1 MTLAL
6 QIKEAVAQVEGVT
19 EQEIEVVGYVG
30 AEALNALRK
39 VKRNEGR
46 ALMII
51 AVASGKGGTGKTA
64 VAVSLALSIASKRLG
79 VLVSKRLGEADSRTL
94 GRYDATMLFLDC
106 DVEQPNAHLFLNP
119 AIERWEEAGI
129 LIPEVDY
136 DKCTFCGRCAE
147 VCAYHAIAVVKQ
159 NVLVFPELCHGCGS
173 CTLNCPEEAIHEV
186 LNVTGVIKE
195 GWALR
200 PCSGQARG
208 IRFAH
213 GILNIGEAMAVPV
226 IRQLKRRIGEGDLR
240 PQSSVILDASPGIS
254 CPVVE
259 TMRGADYVLMVT
271 EPTPFGLH
279 DLRLAVEVAR
289 DELGLPVGVVIN
301 RDGVGDRGV
310 EDYCATEGIPILM
323 RIPLDRRIAEAYSE
337 GVTIVE
343 AWSEYRERFVELYRR
358 IERSPELRPEPDEGP
373 VEGEVAR

>member
-1 MTLAL
+1 
-6 QIKEAVAQVEGVT
+6 
-19 EQEIEVVGYVG
+19 
-30 AEALNALRK
+30 
-39 VKRNEGR
+39 
-46 ALMII
+46 MII
-51 AVASGKGGTGKTA
+51 AIASGKGGTGKTT
-64 VAVSLALSIASKRLG
+64 VAVNLALSIA
-79 VLVSKRLGEADSRTL
+79 ADVQGSVDFADPSTSLRAGL
-94 GRYDATMLFLDC
+94 LFLDC
-106 DVEQPNAHLFLNP
+106 DVEEPNAHLFLNP
-119 AIERWEEAGI
+119 TIERREEVGI

-186 LNVTGVIKE
+186 LNVTGVIEE
-195 GWALR
+195 GRALINAQFTMAN
-200 PCSGQARG
+200 SQESRG

-226 IRQLKRRIGEGDLR
+226 IRELKKRIGEDSGR
-240 PQSSVILDASPGIS
+240 IVILDASPGTS

-259 TMRGADYVLMVT
+259 TMRGADFVLMVT

-289 DELGLPVGVVIN
+289 HELGLPVGVVIN

-310 EDYCATEGIPILM
+310 EDYCTAENIPILM

-337 GVTIVE
+337 GISMVE
-343 AWSEYRERFVELYRR
+343 ALPEYREQFVELYHR
-358 IERSPELRPEPDEGP
+358 IA
-373 VEGEVAR
+373 VEGVAKLVSRQEVAQ

>member
-1 MTLAL
+1 MENGETNFGGTAM
-6 QIKEAVAQVEGVT
+6 IVA
-19 EQEIEVVGYVG
+19 I
-30 AEALNALRK
+30 
-39 VKRNEGR
+39 
-46 ALMII
+46 
-51 AVASGKGGTGKTA
+51 ASGKGGTGKTTIA
-64 VAVSLALSIASKRLG
+64 VNLALSI
-79 VLVSKRLGEADSRTL
+79 VADTQGSVDSAL
-94 GRYDATMLFLDC
+94 LFLDC
-106 DVEQPNAHLFLNP
+106 DVEEPNAHLFLKP
-119 AIERWEEAGI
+119 TIERREEVGI

-147 VCAYHAIAVVKQ
+147 VCAYHALAVVKQ

-186 LNVTGVIKE
+186 LNVTGVIEE
-195 GWALR
+195 GQALR
-200 PCSGQARG
+200 PRPSTLRRGSGQASLRTSSG
-208 IRFAH
+208 QAVVNSQFPTPNSQNLSIRFAH

-226 IRQLKRRIGEGDLR
+226 IRELKKRIEENSDR
-240 PQSSVILDASPGIS
+240 VVILDASPGTS

-259 TMRGADYVLMVT
+259 TMRGADFVLMVT

-310 EDYCATEGIPILM
+310 EDYCAAENIPILM

-337 GVTIVE
+337 GMPLVE
-343 AWSEYRERFVELYRR
+343 AMPEYRAKFIQLYLRLAASRSYQQAHRR
-358 IERSPELRPEPDEGP
+358 G
-373 VEGEVAR
+373 VGA

>member
-1 MTLAL
+1 
-6 QIKEAVAQVEGVT
+6 
-19 EQEIEVVGYVG
+19 
-30 AEALNALRK
+30 
-39 VKRNEGR
+39 
-46 ALMII
+46 MII
-51 AVASGKGGTGKTA
+51 AIASGKGGTGKTT
-64 VAVSLALSIASKRLG
+64 VAVNLVLSLS
-79 VLVSKRLGEADSRTL
+79 ADSTDL
-94 GRYDATMLFLDC
+94 LFLDC
-106 DVEQPNAHLFLNP
+106 DVEEPNAHLFLNP
-119 AIERWEEAGI
+119 TIERREEVGI

-173 CTLNCPEEAIHEV
+173 CTLNCPEEAIHEM
-186 LNVTGVIKE
+186 LNVTGVIEE
-195 GWALR
+195 G
-200 PCSGQARG
+200 CVED

-226 IRQLKRRIGEGDLR
+226 IRELKKRIGRHSDR
-240 PQSSVILDASPGIS
+240 VVILDASPGTS

-259 TMRGADYVLMVT
+259 TMRGADFVLMVT

-310 EDYCATEGIPILM
+310 EDYCAAEDIPILM

-337 GVTIVE
+337 GVSMVE
-343 AWSEYRERFVELYRR
+343 ALPEYRERFVELYRR
-358 IERSPELRPEPDEGP
+358 IA
-373 VEGEVAR
+373 VEGVAKLVSRQEVAQ

>member
-1 MTLAL
+1 
-6 QIKEAVAQVEGVT
+6 
-19 EQEIEVVGYVG
+19 
-30 AEALNALRK
+30 
-39 VKRNEGR
+39 
-46 ALMII
+46 MII
-51 AVASGKGGTGKTA
+51 AIASGKGGTGKTT
-64 VAVSLALSIASKRLG
+64 VAVNLALSIA
-79 VLVSKRLGEADSRTL
+79 ADVQGSVDFADPSTSLRVGL
-94 GRYDATMLFLDC
+94 LFLDC
-106 DVEQPNAHLFLNP
+106 DVEEPNAHLFLNP
-119 AIERWEEAGI
+119 TIERREEVGI

-186 LNVTGVIKE
+186 LNVTGVIEE
-195 GWALR
+195 GRSLINAQFTMAN
-200 PCSGQARG
+200 SQESRG

-226 IRQLKRRIGEGDLR
+226 IRELKKRIGEDSGR
-240 PQSSVILDASPGIS
+240 IVILDASPGTS

-259 TMRGADYVLMVT
+259 TMRGADFVLMVT

-289 DELGLPVGVVIN
+289 HELGLPVGVVIN

-310 EDYCATEGIPILM
+310 EDYCTAENIPILM

-337 GVTIVE
+337 GISMVE
-343 AWSEYRERFVELYRR
+343 ALPEYREQFVELYHR
-358 IERSPELRPEPDEGP
+358 IA
-373 VEGEVAR
+373 VEGVAKLVSRQEVAQ